1 MTQARLRQVA
11 RLEKLILPYLEW
23 QQEQHSK
30 ITEGMRRE
38 AFVKLANLALLILH
52 GDPKI
57 DEPLSAAWQR
67 CRKSAAWRAC
77 LERHPD
83 FGEYGRDDY
92 ATPFLSFSAMDIAEY
107 FRKYLLPDLPGGDE
121 KAKLDAIFVR
131 APPWLLWFT
140 HGDVYA
146 TILGIKIPDLSSV
159 NRFARDRFGVCLPKG
174 PFECRPLP
182 DGVYDKF
189 EVARQK
195 KVEDKTTDMTP
206 RERKRAFRIHERNK

>member
-1 MTQARLRQVA
+1 M
-11 RLEKLILPYLEW
+11 EKLILPYLKR

-30 ITEGMRRE
+30 MTEGMRRE

-67 CRKSAAWRAC
+67 CRRSAAWRAC

-83 FGEYGRDDY
+83 FGEYGRDDD
-92 ATPFLSFSAMDIAEY
+92 ASPFITFSAMHIAEY
-107 FRKYLLPDLPGGDE
+107 FRKYFLPDLPGGDE

-140 HGDVYA
+140 YGDLYA
-146 TILGIKIPDLSSV
+146 RVLGIKIPDLSSV
-159 NRFARDRFGVCLPKG
+159 NCFMRGDSLWSKLPQG
-174 PFECRPLP
+174 PFECRPFP
-182 DGVYDKF
+182 DGAYDKF
-189 EVARQK
+189 TTRRES
-195 KVEDKTTDMTP
+195 VEDRTADMTP
-206 RERKRAFRIHERNK
+206 RERKRMLRIYQLNK